1 MIAFFIV
8 STFFMAIENG
18 EIPQNEAGRP
28 AVVATE

>member
-18 EIPQNEAGRP
+18 DIPQNELDRGTIA
-28 AVVATE
+28 ATE